1 MALFAR
7 LMCTGGANDENDD
20 VTMDQIDEIDDRE
33 GNKVPKTKVGFHFES
48 AKTANGDLLSIL
60 NQT

>member
-20 VTMDQIDEIDDRE
+20 VKMDQIDEIDDRE
-33 GNKVPKTKVGFHFES
+33 GNKVPKTKVSFNFE
-48 AKTANGDLLSIL
+48 AIKAANGNLLSIL
-60 NQT
+60 N